1 MYQYLAVISLPAK
14 LNEEFVALIPAQRKH
29 VDHLTGEGT
38 VTGYSLALDRSKL
51 WISLVAE
58 NEQEAAAILAGF
70 PLSKF
75 FKTELH
81 PLAFHQSSRA
91 SLLKVSLN

>member
-1 MYQYLAVISLPAK
+1 MNQYLAVISLRTE

-29 VDHLTGEGT
+29 VDHLIGEGT
-38 VTGYSLALDRSKL
+38 VTGYSLAHDRSKL
-51 WISLVAE
+51 WITLVAE
-58 NEQEAAAILAGF
+58 TKQEAAEILAGF

-75 FKTELH
+75 FETELH